1 MSCIDPIN
9 TTNYSLNK
17 VYTLKNLDDQFY
29 LKNRQL
35 ISIKAPISIQSA
47 LLKNDN
53 KKFSNETEF
62 IEIFREVY
70 KNIKDNDDWTYLNY
84 LGIDD
89 DLHESFEIKFYSPIQ
104 FNLYINRFE
113 TREEFCN
120 RVNIEIHERAKTI
133 SIIEAQLQKL
143 NKSKEAIN
151 LILDVINR

>member
-70 KNIKDNDDWTYLNY
+70 KNIRDYDD
-84 LGIDD
+84 LGMDD